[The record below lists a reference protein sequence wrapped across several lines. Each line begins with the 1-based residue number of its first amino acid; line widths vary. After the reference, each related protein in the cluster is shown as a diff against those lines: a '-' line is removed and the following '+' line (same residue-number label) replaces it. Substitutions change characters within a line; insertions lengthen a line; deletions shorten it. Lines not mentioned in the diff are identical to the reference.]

1 MSILF
6 VIHLAKSLTRS
17 SATAAGDNQVR
28 VFDVQGSLPVSAF
41 DPEAELSNWHSCAK
55 VIQCHS
61 DRAKRIVTEDSP
73 DLFLS
78 VAEVGDRPIR

>member
-78 VAEVGDRPIR
+78 VAEVGDRSIR